1 MARMID
7 QIRASKLPSNMMPF
21 AAKGALNVSPAENI
35 EILVHLAKHNKVFG
49 DLARMTLAGWDE
61 KASLAAASDPQTS
74 REVLDYLIS
83 PDNLRPKLLP
93 ALLENPSV
101 RESELAKFAISASP
115 ESIAMMLRSPR
126 IRAAVWVLDA
136 LKPNPY
142 QKKEQSAE
150 IQLLMKGGEVAARGD
165 EPTPEPTAET
175 IVEPTPAA
183 SIPATPAPLAAPT
196 STPSP
201 SQPVAPPLKANSTP
215 APVPAATAAAE
226 GSSPVA
232 ERGTTTSEEDEAVA
246 AYFFHHATEIA
257 ADEGKPFQA
266 IGGIVELLGSDYF
279 PVSPAEE
286 IVSEPEPEPEP
297 APAPEPVA
305 ADKPAELPKAI
316 VPKKPP
322 DAAKRVNTVQK
333 INALDVKGRIQL
345 ALKGS
350 KEERSILVRDGTKV
364 VALAVLEA
372 PKLSDGEVEKFASQK
387 NVLEAVLRQIP
398 LKRRFMKNYKVVRNL
413 VSNPRTPLDLGLGLM
428 KNLLSQDLKNIANNK
443 EISETIRKLAMKM
456 FQQKEEQANKK

>member
-7 QIRASKLPSNMMPF
+7 QIRASKLPSNMMQF

-35 EILVHLAKHNKVFG
+35 EILVYLARHNKVFG

-61 KASLAAASDPQTS
+61 KASLAAASDPQTP

-83 PDNLRPKLLP
+83 PDNVRPKLLP

-142 QKKEQSAE
+142 LKKEQSDE
-150 IQLLMKGGEVAARGD
+150 IRLLMKGGEVAAKGE
-165 EPTPEPTAET
+165 EPTPEPTAAT
-175 IVEPTPAA
+175 IVEPTPEPIAEPTRA
-183 SIPATPAPLAAPT
+183 PSSPPPPAPPIAAERAAAPA
-196 STPSP
+196 PS
-201 SQPVAPPLKANSTP
+201 VTAPG
-215 APVPAATAAAE
+215 AE
-226 GSSPVA
+226 SGS
-232 ERGTTTSEEDEAVA
+232 TSEEDEAIS

-286 IVSEPEPEPEP
+286 TVSEPEPEP
-297 APAPEPVA
+297 APASDPAPADQA
-305 ADKPAELPKAI
+305 AEPKALL
-316 VPKKPP
+316 PKKPP
-322 DAAKRVNTVQK
+322 PDATKRVNTVQK

-456 FQQKEEQANKK
+456 FQQKEAQANKK

>member
-1 MARMID
+1 
-7 QIRASKLPSNMMPF
+7 
-21 AAKGALNVSPAENI
+21 
-35 EILVHLAKHNKVFG
+35 
-49 DLARMTLAGWDE
+49 
-61 KASLAAASDPQTS
+61 
-74 REVLDYLIS
+74 
-83 PDNLRPKLLP
+83 
-93 ALLENPSV
+93 
-101 RESELAKFAISASP
+101 
-115 ESIAMMLRSPR
+115 MLRSPR
-126 IRAAVWVLDA
+126 IRSAVKVLDA

-142 QKKEQSAE
+142 LKKEQLDDIKS
-150 IQLLMKGGEVAARGD
+150 LLKAGEVAARSD
-165 EPTPEPTAET
+165 EPTPDPTAEM
-175 IVEPTPAA
+175 IVAEMRVAEMQVEPTPAQA
-183 SIPATPAPLAAPT
+183 SSQSAAPPMEAAAALAPSLTTPEASGPATESGA
-196 STPSP
+196 
-201 SQPVAPPLKANSTP
+201 
-215 APVPAATAAAE
+215 
-226 GSSPVA
+226 
-232 ERGTTTSEEDEAVA
+232 TTSEEDEAIA

-266 IGGIVELLGSDYF
+266 IGGIVELLGNDYF

-286 IVSEPEPEPEP
+286 VVSEPQPEAEP
-297 APAPEPVA
+297 APVEKAAEAPQAV
-305 ADKPAELPKAI
+305 LPT
-316 VPKKPP
+316 KPP
-322 DAAKRVNTVQK
+322 EAAKRVNTVQK

-413 VSNPRTPLDLGLGLM
+413 VSNPRTPLDMGLGLM

-456 FQQKEEQANKK
+456 YQQKEAQANKK